1 MTTPQG
7 PAPPPRTAQNSSV
20 SSDHSASPPSAWVTR
35 VPLVLATATLPSA
48 ITISTS
54 STLTWPEDDEDLES
68 ASVTPTFRRAK
79 MHLLPTWDI
88 SLGHQ
93 MNSEDRDT
101 LHFTSMFV

>member
-1 MTTPQG
+1 M
-7 PAPPPRTAQNSSV
+7 
-20 SSDHSASPPSAWVTR
+20 H
-35 VPLVLATATLPSA
+35 
-48 ITISTS
+48 
-54 STLTWPEDDEDLES
+54 TLTGPEDDEDLES

>member
-1 MTTPQG
+1 MTLQVLLNESSTVNPALTKDLIDLWVPRCYRQG
-7 PAPPPRTAQNSSV
+7 PGPACV
-20 SSDHSASPPSAWVTR
+20 HSCLFMR
-35 VPLVLATATLPSA
+35 
-48 ITISTS
+48 
-54 STLTWPEDDEDLES
+54 TLTGPEADEDLES
-68 ASVTPTFRRAK
+68 ASVTPTFRRAR

>member
-1 MTTPQG
+1 MTLQVLLKESATVNPELTRDLIDMWVPRCYRQG
-7 PAPPPRTAQNSSV
+7 PGPAFVHSCLFMRT
-20 SSDHSASPPSAWVTR
+20 
-35 VPLVLATATLPSA
+35 L
-48 ITISTS
+48 
-54 STLTWPEDDEDLES
+54 
-68 ASVTPTFRRAK
+68 TFRRAK